1 MTDPVLKLLA
11 KAEACEVAG
20 EAAQAAG
27 DIVGSDRVFREGDA
41 ARWEAV
47 RAQPTSCAGCAAGLR
62 SLDPCEGDCFPS
74 SALQMA
80 WREHAVTAIAT
91 LERGLSQAGV
101 PGLRL
106 ALTAIGT
113 AAAAGNVDDVAACV
127 RGVLRRALTPRLVCR
142 G

>member
-20 EAAQAAG
+20 EAARAAG

-47 RAQPTSCAGCAAGLR
+47 RAQPTSGAGCAAGLR
-62 SLDPCEGDCFPS
+62 SLDPCEGDRFPS
-74 SALQMA
+74 LALQTA
-80 WREHAVTAIAT
+80 WKDHAATVIAT
-91 LERGLSQAGV
+91 LEKGLSQTGV

-113 AAAAGNVDDVAACV
+113 AATAGNVADVAACV
-127 RGVLRRALTPRLVCR
+127 RGVIRWALTPRLAC
-142 G
+142 